1 MTDADDDTASL
12 QFLLTVDA
20 AEPLD
25 LRPTFDT
32 DQRMSDDGKLI
43 GRVPDDLRKS
53 ATGAAA
59 GGMSGDAVGGATGSA
74 SSGASGGATGNA
86 SGSATSSALRLADR
100 SYMQHQAIEPLSL
113 PEASGGNQPLSYA
126 LEPALPQ
133 GMSFDTSA
141 RTVSGTPMTAQAP
154 TLYTYTAT
162 DVDGDTAS
170 LAFTMT
176 VAADLHPEFSADASI
191 NDLSWEQ
198 GELIDPL
205 TLPAATGGDKP
216 LTYALAPAL
225 PPGLSFDATT
235 RVLSGT
241 PETQVAAERYT
252 YTVTDAD
259 GDTASLAFRLA
270 AIAPPIAPAETDILT
285 DSLASQGRAIL
296 GSTRRA
302 LDGRFRDTD
311 RAADAAGLKT
321 ILSSWQN
328 RLTAAATGNEAT
340 GVNATSGVRATALTP
355 SIRAHPGIDTPGTDT
370 STNPGTPAAAS
381 APATLPAEI
390 NLTSAYG
397 TPNAGPI
404 DGSPDAALPGAFG
417 LSGLSGACGTQTPPD
432 PSWPTPADS
441 RVPNGWDDGACN
453 GTPGLRLSDW
463 LWGRRYALRLNGL
476 FGDKQEDNE
485 PRTGPDWTLWSAG
498 DQRHVEGTPGEN
510 HYQTDWRS
518 LHLGLDAR
526 FNTDWLAGVV
536 VSRGWGETGYGFN
549 GPGASGTGE
558 TGYGLSGPAV
568 SGTGELETEVW
579 TALPYLH
586 GRLANGLEVWGL
598 AGGGWGEVSA
608 TRQHED
614 GAEEDSNLS
623 LWLGAL
629 GARRPLL
636 GWGDLSLSFVGD
648 AGFTFLS
655 TNEGDGTGALD
666 GLKAATQQLRIG
678 LEGEYLTFF
687 RSAEVAPFW
696 QLSGRYDGGDGLSG
710 AGLEAQAGLRYR
722 SARLNLVAQGHWLGL
737 HSEAGYQEY
746 GASLEARISP
756 LAGGHGLTLALSPR
770 WGIAGALSGAGGG
783 AGGIGAGGGMGGMS
797 SAGSIGMGGA
807 SSVGTGG
814 AGAMWDADIIRRA
827 ALANTGAAGANQSHV
842 WSVDANLGYG
852 LWLPYRLGLLTPFS
866 ELSLTGS
873 NEQRQRLGLRLD
885 VGGAQEPGGL
895 QLELSGFRQ
904 STYLEA
910 DSGVHFNA
918 TLKY

>member
-1 MTDADDDTASL
+1 
-12 QFLLTVDA
+12 
-20 AEPLD
+20 
-25 LRPTFDT
+25 
-32 DQRMSDDGKLI
+32 MSG
-43 GRVPDDLRKS
+43 GAPGG
-53 ATGAAA
+53 ATGGAA
-59 GGMSGDAVGGATGSA
+59 GGMSGTTSGGAAGGMSGTAPGGATGTA
-74 SSGASGGATGNA
+74 SGGASGGVSGSAAGDVPGGATGGAAGNA
-86 SGSATSSALRLADR
+86 PGSATSSALRLADR
-100 SYMQHQAIEPLSL
+100 SYVQHQAIEPLSL
-113 PEASGGNQPLSYA
+113 PAATGGDQPLSYA

-133 GMSFDTSA
+133 GMSFNAST
-141 RTVSGTPMTAQAP
+141 RKVSGTPMTAQAP
-154 TLYTYTAT
+154 TRYTYTAT
-162 DVDGDTAS
+162 DTDGDTAS

-176 VAADLHPEFSADASI
+176 VAADLHPEFSADAAI
-191 NDLSWEQ
+191 ADLSWEQ

-241 PETQVAAERYT
+241 PETQVSAERYT

-270 AIAPPIAPAETDILT
+270 ATAPAIAPAERSILT

-296 GSTRRA
+296 GSARRA

-311 RAADAAGLKT
+311 RATDATGLKT
-321 ILSSWQN
+321 VLSSWQA
-328 RLTAAATGNEAT
+328 RLTAAATGNEST
-340 GVNATSGVRATALTP
+340 EVNATTGVRADALTP
-355 SIRAHPGIDTPGTDT
+355 TIRANSGIDTANTDT
-370 STNPGTPAAAS
+370 AANPAAPAAA
-381 APATLPAEI
+381 LP
-390 NLTSAYG
+390 
-397 TPNAGPI
+397 
-404 DGSPDAALPGAFG
+404 ALPGAFG
-417 LSGLSGACGTQTPPD
+417 LSSLSGACGTQTPPD
-432 PSWPTPADS
+432 PSWPTPSDS
-441 RVPNGWDDGACN
+441 RVDNGWDDGACN

-476 FGDKQEDNE
+476 FGDKKEENE
-485 PRTGPDWTLWSAG
+485 PHTGPDWTLWSAG
-498 DQRHVEGTPGEN
+498 DQRRVEGTPGDN

-536 VSRGWGETGYGFN
+536 VSRGWGETGYGFS
-549 GPGASGTGE
+549 GPGASGTGK
-558 TGYGLSGPAV
+558 TGYGFSGPAV
-568 SGTGELETEVW
+568 SGAGELETEIW

-614 GAEEDSNLS
+614 GAEEDSHLT
-623 LWLGAL
+623 LWLAAL
-629 GARRPLL
+629 GARRPVLA
-636 GWGDLSLSFVGD
+636 WGDLSLSFVGD

-655 TNEGDGTGALD
+655 TDEGDGTGALD
-666 GLKAATQQLRIG
+666 GLKATTQQLRIG

-770 WGIAGALSGAGGG
+770 WGIAGALSGAGGAGGLAGASGFGASSG
-783 AGGIGAGGGMGGMS
+783 AGGFGAGGGAG
-797 SAGSIGMGGA
+797 SAGVGMGGA
-807 SSVGTGG
+807 SSGG

-827 ALANTGAAGANQSHV
+827 ALANTGAAGANQAHV
-842 WSVDANLGYG
+842 WSVDAQLGYG
-852 LWLPYRLGLLTPFS
+852 LWLPYQLGLLTPFS

-873 NEQRQRLGLRLD
+873 SEQRQRLGLRLD
-885 VGGAQEPGGL
+885 VGAAQEPGGL

-910 DSGVHFNA
+910 DTGVHFNA
-918 TLKY
+918 ELKY